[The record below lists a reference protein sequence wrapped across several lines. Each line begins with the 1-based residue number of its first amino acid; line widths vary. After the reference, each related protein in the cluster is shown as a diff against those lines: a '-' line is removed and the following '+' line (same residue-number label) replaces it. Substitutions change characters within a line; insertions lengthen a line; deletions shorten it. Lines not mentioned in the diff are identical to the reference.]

1 VRAGGGPTNPRNP
14 SKRPV
19 FLCRQA
25 AAWTAGVA
33 WRRRWGAAKTFNSDM
48 NAMSF
53 VIGRR
58 RPGQLARA
66 VGGAGGFFIVST
78 TLKAIELLSNRHP
91 LCLAGGGLGSWR
103 GLAAA
108 LGERLFMGLDASQ
121 LYADALM
128 GELAAEVENG
138 RLLRLVS
145 RLSAVTE
152 RPEHEGD
159 PQWSETG
166 APAASPCCLVVCTSC
181 ASRPHVWLLR
191 AADCHRQKLGG
202 SRGRCTLS
210 EWLPRDQRPSSFML
224 PSWSMAVAQLPTR
237 GSSLCAPALSTTLL
251 ACCLPVAAN
260 ASASELPLVS
270 WPGAQATGTY

>member
-1 VRAGGGPTNPRNP
+1 M
-14 SKRPV
+14 
-19 FLCRQA
+19 LCEQA
-25 AAWTAGVA
+25 AALHTLEVP
-33 WRRRWGAAKTFNSDM
+33 AKRL
-48 NAMSF
+48 SF
-53 VIGRR
+53 FAGRR
-58 RPGQLARA
+58 PPGQLAWPG
-66 VGGAGGFFIVST
+66 GGAGGVFIVST

-166 APAASPCCLVVCTSC
+166 APAAPPCRPVVCTIC

-210 EWLPRDQRPSSFML
+210 ERLPRDQRPSSF
-224 PSWSMAVAQLPTR
+224 TR
-237 GSSLCAPALSTTLL
+237 GEHASGAITYSWLISLRASLIHDTPRLLL
-251 ACCLPVAAN
+251 ANSCQCFCF
-260 ASASELPLVS
+260 
-270 WPGAQATGTY
+270 

>member
-1 VRAGGGPTNPRNP
+1 MLCEQAAALQTLETPAKG
-14 SKRPV
+14 V

-33 WRRRWGAAKTFNSDM
+33 WRRRWGAAKTFDSDM

-58 RPGQLARA
+58 RPGQLTRA

-166 APAASPCCLVVCTSC
+166 APAASPCCLKGAVV
-181 ASRPHVWLLR
+181 
-191 AADCHRQKLGG
+191 ADALC
-202 SRGRCTLS
+202 
-210 EWLPRDQRPSSFML
+210 PSGFL
-224 PSWSMAVAQLPTR
+224 ETR
-237 GSSLCAPALSTTLL
+237 GQAALCSPRGACQWLNYLLVAHLFARQPYPRHSS
-251 ACCLPVAAN
+251 PVAC
-260 ASASELPLVS
+260 
-270 WPGAQATGTY
+270 Q